1 MKHILLILIY
11 SNNFIHLVKKYYFPC
26 RDTLSTQ
33 LTAVCMHYKQGLPGA
48 LFVSG
53 QVRLKSEPVL
63 VPGPGRRPA
72 WPSLQASSIYSVSRG
87 RDCLP
92 PGTSLKCV
100 QLMQYSCI
108 FDRFFSSVLYL
119 LQKVIRS
126 VLLTT
131 TCSEILQFLSGL
143 HFMIDFL
150 LGS

>member
-1 MKHILLILIY
+1 MIPCHRSLLHALQTRA
-11 SNNFIHLVKKYYFPC
+11 P
-26 RDTLSTQ
+26 RGP
-33 LTAVCMHYKQGLPGA
+33 VCLRASQADVRTGSGA
-48 LFVSG
+48 
-53 QVRLKSEPVL
+53 RA
-63 VPGPGRRPA
+63 GPPA
-72 WPSLQASSIYSVSRG
+72 CLAQPASLLSIYSVSRG

-92 PGTSLKCV
+92 PGTGLKCV